1 MGSPG
6 NQEQEQELEQQQ
18 VASPGRKTESK
29 IDNMQREFWSF
40 AQTKRCNKYK
50 LHGKAQNQTFTHKK
64 GAKRKSRS
72 NPREEDRG
80 GKGKLGAANNGYGR
94 QVNTTGSASNGNEM
108 QQKRMIEAGRG
119 GGKEGEGRG
128 TL

>member
-1 MGSPG
+1 
-6 NQEQEQELEQQQ
+6 
-18 VASPGRKTESK
+18 
-29 IDNMQREFWSF
+29 MQREFWSF

-72 NPREEDRG
+72 NPRGEDRG

-94 QVNTTGSASNGNEM
+94 QVNTTTGSASNGNEM
-108 QQKRMIEAGRG
+108 QQKRMIETESG
-119 GGKEGEGRG
+119 GGKEGKMGRGRG

>member
-1 MGSPG
+1 MNVGSPG
-6 NQEQEQELEQQQ
+6 NQDQEQELEQQQ

-64 GAKRKSRS
+64 GAIQIESK
-72 NPREEDRG
+72 G
-80 GKGKLGAANNGYGR
+80 GKFGK
-94 QVNTTGSASNGNEM
+94 VEVKGN
-108 QQKRMIEAGRG
+108 
-119 GGKEGEGRG
+119 
-128 TL
+128 